1 MPPAW
6 KCYNCNKMGHFAR
19 ECRAPKRARMRQA
32 QVQDY
37 MDQDEDLSQV
47 QEEIHPSNLL
57 NNAFRAFNT
66 LPLAQKDQMI
76 AQYEGKREDF
86 VGA

>member
-1 MPPAW
+1 MS
-6 KCYNCNKMGHFAR
+6 
-19 ECRAPKRARMRQA
+19 
-32 QVQDY
+32 
-37 MDQDEDLSQV
+37 QDEDLSNI

-57 NNAFRAFNT
+57 DNAFRAFNT
-66 LPLAQKDQMI
+66 LPLKQKDAMI

>member
-1 MPPAW
+1 
-6 KCYNCNKMGHFAR
+6 
-19 ECRAPKRARMRQA
+19 MRQA

-57 NNAFRAFNT
+57 NNAFRAFDT
-66 LPLAQKDQMI
+66 LPLTQKDQMI

>member
-1 MPPAW
+1 M
-6 KCYNCNKMGHFAR
+6 H
-19 ECRAPKRARMRQA
+19 QA

-57 NNAFRAFNT
+57 NNTFRAFNT

-76 AQYEGKREDF
+76 AQYEGKWEDF

>member
-1 MPPAW
+1 
-6 KCYNCNKMGHFAR
+6 
-19 ECRAPKRARMRQA
+19 MRQA

-57 NNAFRAFNT
+57 SNAFRAFDT
-66 LPLAQKDQMI
+66 LPLTQKDQMI

>member
-1 MPPAW
+1 
-6 KCYNCNKMGHFAR
+6 
-19 ECRAPKRARMRQA
+19 MRQA

-47 QEEIHPSNLL
+47 QEEIHPANLL
-57 NNAFRAFNT
+57 SNAFWAFDT
-66 LPLAQKDQMI
+66 LPLEQKDQMI

>member
-1 MPPAW
+1 
-6 KCYNCNKMGHFAR
+6 
-19 ECRAPKRARMRQA
+19 MRQA

-47 QEEIHPSNLL
+47 QEEIHPANLL
-57 NNAFRAFNT
+57 SNAFHAFDN
-66 LPLAQKDQMI
+66 LPLLQKDEMI